1 MITGDYPVTAEK
13 IAREAG
19 LDTSG
24 PILTGQE
31 METMLPSELGE
42 RIKKGNVFCR
52 TTPEQKLRLV
62 NSLKENGEIVA
73 MTGDG
78 VNDAPALKSS
88 HIGIAMGERGTDVAR
103 ESAALVLLNDDF
115 SSIVTAI
122 RLGRRI
128 FDNIRKAVVFI
139 VAAHIPIAGL
149 SLIPVMLGWPL
160 ILLPIHI
167 VFFELMVDPVCSVA
181 FENEPEETDVMTRP
195 PRPTNARIFDKS
207 ILWFG
212 VRQGLALLA
221 WVIFIYGFS
230 RKHGFDTEQA
240 RTLTFTAMIAGDI
253 WLILV
258 NRSWSRSF
266 PESLKQKNTILWSV
280 LAITVSVLIAGIF
293 IPSFRVLFHFGPV
306 HWKSIL
312 IVTGTTFCFTGIL
325 SSIRFFRRRG

>member
-1 MITGDYPVTAEK
+1 
-13 IAREAG
+13 
-19 LDTSG
+19 
-24 PILTGQE
+24 
-31 METMLPSELGE
+31 
-42 RIKKGNVFCR
+42 
-52 TTPEQKLRLV
+52 
-62 NSLKENGEIVA
+62 
-73 MTGDG
+73 MT
-78 VNDAPALKSS
+78 
-88 HIGIAMGERGTDVAR
+88 I
-103 ESAALVLLNDDF
+103 F
-115 SSIVTAI
+115 SSIVTAV

-128 FDNIRKAVVFI
+128 FDNIRKTVIFI

-207 ILWFG
+207 ILWLG

-258 NRSWSRSF
+258 NRSWSRSLL
-266 PESLKQKNTILWSV
+266 ESLKQKNTILWSV
-280 LAITVSVLIAGIF
+280 LAITVSVLMAGIF
-293 IPSFRVLFHFGPV
+293 LHPVQKLFISARLTGHIQYLLSVPPSVLPDCCRQSVFSGKKKCRHPRMKYAIRAGNRTVRKRSGRFHTLPIKVWNPSAFSQNLYSTPN
-306 HWKSIL
+306 SPA
-312 IVTGTTFCFTGIL
+312 
-325 SSIRFFRRRG
+325 